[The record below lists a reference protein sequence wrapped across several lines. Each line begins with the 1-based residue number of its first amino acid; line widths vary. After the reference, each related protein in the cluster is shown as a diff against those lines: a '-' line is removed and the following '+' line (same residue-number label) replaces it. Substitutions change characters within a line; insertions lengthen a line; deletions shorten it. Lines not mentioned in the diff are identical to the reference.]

1 MLITAVRAPFECA
14 SIRRMEPVPGRNES
28 ASPTPER
35 QQAWFMRL
43 PLWVRILV
51 PAVLL
56 LGGAAVVVAAL
67 QPAEPVDP
75 VQAVR
80 SACQSGIREEIESH
94 DLAVVEVSFYGVDTT
109 GDEVYLARGDAAFR
123 VADGTVRRLGVR
135 CTVRVEDGEMQA
147 PSIRFSEPI
156 TAD

>member
-1 MLITAVRAPFECA
+1 M
-14 SIRRMEPVPGRNES
+14 
-28 ASPTPER
+28 
-35 QQAWFMRL
+35 
-43 PLWVRILV
+43 V

-56 LGGAAVVVAAL
+56 VGGAAAVVVATL

-75 VQAVR
+75 VDAVR

-94 DLAVVEVSFYGVDTT
+94 DVAVVEVSFFGVDTT

-135 CTVRVEDGEMQA
+135 CTVRVEDGEMRA

-156 TAD
+156 TSD

>member
-1 MLITAVRAPFECA
+1 
-14 SIRRMEPVPGRNES
+14 
-28 ASPTPER
+28 
-35 QQAWFMRL
+35 MRL

-51 PAVLL
+51 PVVVLI
-56 LGGAAVVVAAL
+56 GGAAVVVAVL

-80 SACQSGIREEIESH
+80 SACQSAIREEIESH
-94 DLAVVEVSFYGVDTT
+94 DVAVVEVSFYGVDTT

-135 CTVRVEDGEMQA
+135 CTIRVEDGAMRA